1 LDIEKGPITGYT
13 QFVRTLHGLMDS
25 DNTKDYIITAAPQCV
40 YPDKYM
46 GPATGKP
53 LIEVPGMLD
62 ELYVQFYNNY
72 CYTGEG

>member
-1 LDIEKGPITGYT
+1 
-13 QFVRTLHGLMDS
+13 MDS